1 MNRSIRLIDITY
13 FCNMKNLVLFTI
25 FLGLAT
31 TVATA
36 QSARVYY
43 NAEAEQAYYI
53 HEVQPKETLYGLTKT
68 YGVNVRE
75 LVELNELSS
84 TDLSLGQKL
93 FIPFNNEIVEYIQPE
108 DRAQY
113 LAVYYQVKRK
123 ETLFRICRRYF
134 KLNLTAIKELNGQK
148 RNALRI
154 NQKLLLGYIPRYQQN
169 AFPSLPAEEPIVEI
183 PVEEAVTIET
193 PAEGEHQDIEITD
206 QAEGS
211 LYAVKEE
218 TGAAFWNKDMA
229 SSSGY
234 FVLHRYAAKNTW
246 LEVTNQMYGNSIRAK
261 VIGNIPSNGYPDDV
275 LVVLSPAIAKDLGAL
290 DARFYVKVRY
300 LSAQPQPTSSK

>member
-1 MNRSIRLIDITY
+1 
-13 FCNMKNLVLFTI
+13 MKNLVLLSI
-25 FLGLAT
+25 FLG
-31 TVATA
+31 VAVSMA
-36 QSARVYY
+36 SGQSARVHY
-43 NAEAEQAYYI
+43 NTEAEQAYYI
-53 HEVQPKETLYGLTKT
+53 HEVQPKETLYGITKT
-68 YGVNVRE
+68 YGVKVRD
-75 LVELNELSS
+75 LVKLNDLAS

-93 FIPFNNEIVEYIQPE
+93 FIPFNNEIVEYVQPD
-108 DRAQY
+108 DRAKY

-154 NQKLLLGYIPRYQQN
+154 NQKLLLGFIPRYQQGV
-169 AFPSLPAEEPIVEI
+169 FPKPPSANDIIEAPIEDVI
-183 PVEEAVTIET
+183 TIET
-193 PAEGEHQDIEITD
+193 PMPNNDQDIEITD
-206 QAEGS
+206 QIDGS

-218 TGAAFWNKDMA
+218 SGAAFWNKDMA

-261 VIGNIPSNGYPDDV
+261 VIGNIPSNGYPTDV
-275 LVVLSPAIAKDLGAL
+275 LVVVSPAIAKDLGAL